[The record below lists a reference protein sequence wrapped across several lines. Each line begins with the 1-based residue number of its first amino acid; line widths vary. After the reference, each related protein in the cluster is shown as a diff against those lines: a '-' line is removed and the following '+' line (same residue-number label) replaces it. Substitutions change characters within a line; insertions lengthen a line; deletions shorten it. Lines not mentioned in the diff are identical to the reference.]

1 MNNKIIVIVGFSAS
15 GKDSISRI
23 LEKEHGFNFVVS
35 TSTRPI
41 REGESQRNPY
51 NFISKEDFL
60 NLIETDSLIECREY
74 KTTLNNIQDT
84 WYYGVE
90 KNEIEDDKQYVV
102 VLDIGGLKDF
112 KKHFNDRIISFFL
125 YVDENIRKERCIKRG
140 DFDESEWN
148 RRLLDDKTRFTDDII
163 KKEIDHII
171 YKLDKN
177 EIVEEILTKINLIN
191 RNNFY
196 NFAQ

>member
-15 GKDSISRI
+15 GKDTISRI

-35 TSTRPI
+35 TSTRPM

-51 NFISKEDFL
+51 KFVSKEHFL
-60 NLIETDSLIECREY
+60 NLIETDNLIECREY

-90 KNEIEDDKQYVV
+90 KEEIGDDKQYVV
-102 VLDIGGLKDF
+102 VLDIDGLKDF
-112 KKHFNDRIISFFL
+112 KEHFNNRIISFFL
-125 YVDENIRKERCIKRG
+125 YADENIRKERCIKRG
-140 DFDESEWN
+140 DFDEHEWD
-148 RRLLDDKTRFTDDII
+148 RRLFDDKTRFTDDII
-163 KKEIDHII
+163 NKEIEHII

-177 EIVEEILTKINLIN
+177 EIVEEILTKII
-191 RNNFY
+191 
-196 NFAQ
+196 

>member
-23 LEKEHGFNFVVS
+23 LEKEHGFNFVAS

-51 NFISKEDFL
+51 NFISKEHFL
-60 NLIETDSLIECREY
+60 NLIETDSLIEYREY
-74 KTTLNNIQDT
+74 KTTLNNIQDI

-125 YVDENIRKERCIKRG
+125 YVDENIRKERCVKRG

-177 EIVEEILTKINLIN
+177 EIVEEILTKIN
-191 RNNFY
+191 FV
-196 NFAQ
+196 Q